1 MLGQS
6 EYGLYSLVSS
16 IISYL
21 TIFDLGFGNAIIIYT
36 TRYRANGDKE
46 KEQKLHGMFF
56 IIYTIIGLVAGIVG
70 TILYFN
76 TDIIFGNTMTDA
88 EIQTAQKLMFIL
100 LINLILTFP
109 LSIFSSIITA
119 YEKFVFAKVL
129 NILRIILTPLIM
141 IPLLLTG
148 HKSLTLVIVIT
159 ILNISTLLTNMYFC
173 LKKLK
178 IKLKFGKID
187 FKLLKEIFSYSFYIF
202 LNTIIDKI
210 NWNVDQFILGAVSG
224 TVAVAV
230 YSVAAQINNMYL
242 HFSTAIS
249 GVLLPKV
256 TQMEARHASN
266 EEFTKLFIK
275 TGRMQFIILAL
286 IVTGFVLFGQQFIMW
301 WAGPGYEQSYI
312 ICCILMIPI
321 LVPLI
326 QNVGL
331 SILQAKNLY
340 KNRTRMFIFIAI
352 GNIIISIFLA
362 KLYGGIGAAL
372 GTAISQIV
380 GQIIILNIY
389 YHKKVKLNMISFW
402 KQIFKMSIPVF
413 ISFII
418 GIIFRSIWTTESM
431 VVFGTQIIIYVIIYG
446 SFMWL
451 LGLTQEEKMK
461 LMTPLK
467 KIKELKNKNVRN

>member
-36 TRYRANGDKE
+36 TRYKANGDKE

-372 GTAISQIV
+372 GTAISQII

>member
-6 EYGLYSLVSS
+6 EYGLYSLISS

-36 TRYRANGDKE
+36 TRYKTNGDKE

-56 IIYTIIGLVAGIVG
+56 VIYTIIGLIAGIVG
-70 TILYFN
+70 AILYFN
-76 TDIIFGNTMTDA
+76 TDAIFRNTMSNT

-109 LSIFSSIITA
+109 FSIFSSIITA
-119 YEKFVFAKVL
+119 YEKFVFAKIL
-129 NILRIILTPLIM
+129 NILRIVLTPLIM
-141 IPLLLTG
+141 IPLLLNG
-148 HKSLTLVIVIT
+148 HKSVTLVIVIT
-159 ILNISTLLTNMYFC
+159 ILNISTLLANMYFC

-178 IKLKFGKID
+178 VKLKFGKID

-224 TVAVAV
+224 TTAVAV
-230 YSVAAQINNMYL
+230 YSAAAQINNMYL

-256 TQMEARHASN
+256 TQMEAKHASN

-275 TGRMQFIILAL
+275 TGRLQFSILAL
-286 IVTGFVLFGQQFIMW
+286 IVTGFILFGQQFIMW
-301 WAGPGYEQSYI
+301 WAGAGYEQSYI

-340 KNRTRMFIFIAI
+340 KNRTKMFIFIAI
-352 GNIIISIFLA
+352 GNVIISIILA
-362 KLYGGIGAAL
+362 KPYGGIGVAL

-402 KQIFKMSIPVF
+402 KQISKMAIPVL
-413 ISFII
+413 ISFVI
-418 GIIFRSIWTTESM
+418 GAIFRNIWTTESIIAF
-431 VVFGTQIIIYVIIYG
+431 VVQIIIYIIIYG
-446 SFMWL
+446 LFMWL
-451 LGLTQEEKMK
+451 LGLSKEEKEK
-461 LMTPLK
+461 LMASLK
-467 KIKELKNKNVRN
+467 KGKGEKINVRN

>member
-36 TRYRANGDKE
+36 TRYKTNGDKE

-70 TILYFN
+70 AILFFN
-76 TDIIFGNTMTDA
+76 TDVIFGNTMSDA

-119 YEKFVFAKVL
+119 YEKFVFAKIL
-129 NILRIILTPLIM
+129 NILRIVLTPLIM

-148 HKSLTLVIVIT
+148 HKSVTLVIVIT
-159 ILNISTLLTNMYFC
+159 ILNIATLLANMYFC

-224 TVAVAV
+224 TTAVAV
-230 YSVAAQINNMYL
+230 YSAAAQINNMYL

-249 GVLLPKV
+249 GVMLPKV
-256 TQMEARHASN
+256 TQMEAKHASN

-275 TGRMQFIILAL
+275 TGRLQFIILAL

-340 KNRTRMFIFIAI
+340 KNRTKMFIFIAVA
-352 GNIIISIFLA
+352 NVIISIILA
-362 KLYGGIGAAL
+362 KPYGGIGAAL
-372 GTAISQIV
+372 GTTISQIV

-402 KQIFKMSIPVF
+402 KQISKMAIPVL
-413 ISFII
+413 ISYVI
-418 GIIFRSIWTTESM
+418 GVALRSIWTTESII
-431 VVFGTQIIIYVIIYG
+431 VFGVQIIIYVIIYG
-446 SFMWL
+446 LFMWL
-451 LGLTQEEKMK
+451 LGLTQEEKIK
-461 LMTPLK
+461 LMASLN

>member
-6 EYGLYSLVSS
+6 EYGLYSLISS

-36 TRYRANGDKE
+36 TRYTTNGDKE

-56 IIYTIIGLVAGIVG
+56 VIYTIIGLIAGIVG
-70 TILYFN
+70 AILYFN
-76 TDIIFGNTMTDA
+76 TDAIFRNTMSNT

-109 LSIFSSIITA
+109 FSIFSSIITA
-119 YEKFVFAKVL
+119 YEKFVFAKIL
-129 NILRIILTPLIM
+129 NILRIVLTPLIM
-141 IPLLLTG
+141 IPLLLNG
-148 HKSLTLVIVIT
+148 HKSVTLVIVIT
-159 ILNISTLLTNMYFC
+159 ILNISTLLANMYFC

-178 IKLKFGKID
+178 VKLKFGKID

-224 TVAVAV
+224 TTAVAV
-230 YSVAAQINNMYL
+230 YSAAAQINNMYL

-256 TQMEARHASN
+256 TQMEAKHASN

-275 TGRMQFIILAL
+275 TGRLQFSILAL
-286 IVTGFVLFGQQFIMW
+286 IVTGFILFGQQFIMW
-301 WAGPGYEQSYI
+301 WAGAGYEQSYI

-340 KNRTRMFIFIAI
+340 KNRTKMFIFIAI
-352 GNIIISIFLA
+352 GNVIISIILA
-362 KLYGGIGAAL
+362 KPYGGIGVAL

-402 KQIFKMSIPVF
+402 KRISKMAIPVL
-413 ISFII
+413 ISFVI
-418 GIIFRSIWTTESM
+418 GAIFRNIWTTESIIAF
-431 VVFGTQIIIYVIIYG
+431 VVQIIIYIIIYG
-446 SFMWL
+446 LFMWL
-451 LGLTQEEKMK
+451 LGLSKEEKEK
-461 LMTPLK
+461 LMASLK
-467 KIKELKNKNVRN
+467 KGKGEKINVRN

>member
-6 EYGLYSLVSS
+6 EYGLYSLISS

-36 TRYRANGDKE
+36 TRYKTNGDKE

-56 IIYTIIGLVAGIVG
+56 VIYTIIGLIAGIVG
-70 TILYFN
+70 AILYFN
-76 TDIIFGNTMTDA
+76 TDAIFRNTMSNT

-109 LSIFSSIITA
+109 FSIFSSIITA
-119 YEKFVFAKVL
+119 YEKFVFAKIL
-129 NILRIILTPLIM
+129 NILRIVLTPLIM
-141 IPLLLTG
+141 IPLLLNG
-148 HKSLTLVIVIT
+148 HKSVTLVIVIT
-159 ILNISTLLTNMYFC
+159 ILNISTLLANMYFC

-178 IKLKFGKID
+178 VKLKFGKID

-224 TVAVAV
+224 TTAVAV
-230 YSVAAQINNMYL
+230 YSAAAQINNMYL

-256 TQMEARHASN
+256 TQMEAKHASN

-275 TGRMQFIILAL
+275 TGRLQFSILAL
-286 IVTGFVLFGQQFIMW
+286 IVTGFILFGQQFIMW
-301 WAGPGYEQSYI
+301 WAGAGYEQSYI

-340 KNRTRMFIFIAI
+340 KNRTKMFIFIAI
-352 GNIIISIFLA
+352 GNVIISIILA
-362 KLYGGIGAAL
+362 KPYGGIGVAL

-402 KQIFKMSIPVF
+402 KRISKMAIPVL
-413 ISFII
+413 ISFVI
-418 GIIFRSIWTTESM
+418 GAIFRNIWTTESIIAF
-431 VVFGTQIIIYVIIYG
+431 VVQIIIYIIIYG
-446 SFMWL
+446 LFMWL
-451 LGLTQEEKMK
+451 LGLSKEEKEK
-461 LMTPLK
+461 LMASLK
-467 KIKELKNKNVRN
+467 KGKGEKINVRN

>member
-372 GTAISQIV
+372 GTAISQII

>member
-36 TRYRANGDKE
+36 TRYKTNGDKE

-70 TILYFN
+70 AILFFN
-76 TDIIFGNTMTDA
+76 TDVIFGNTMSDA

-119 YEKFVFAKVL
+119 YEKFVFAKIL
-129 NILRIILTPLIM
+129 NILRIVLTPLIM

-148 HKSLTLVIVIT
+148 HKSVTLVIVIT
-159 ILNISTLLTNMYFC
+159 ILNIATLLANMYFC

-224 TVAVAV
+224 TTAVAV
-230 YSVAAQINNMYL
+230 YSAAAQINNMYL

-249 GVLLPKV
+249 GVMLPKV
-256 TQMEARHASN
+256 TQMEAKHASN

-275 TGRMQFIILAL
+275 TGRLQFIILAL

-340 KNRTRMFIFIAI
+340 KNRTKMFIFIAVA
-352 GNIIISIFLA
+352 NVIISIILA
-362 KLYGGIGAAL
+362 KPYGGIGAAL

-402 KQIFKMSIPVF
+402 KQISKMAIPVL
-413 ISFII
+413 ISYVI
-418 GIIFRSIWTTESM
+418 GVALRSIWTTESII
-431 VVFGTQIIIYVIIYG
+431 VFGVQIIIYVIIYG
-446 SFMWL
+446 LFMWL
-451 LGLTQEEKMK
+451 LGLTQEEKIK
-461 LMTPLK
+461 LMASLN

>member
-148 HKSLTLVIVIT
+148 HKSLILVIVIT

-372 GTAISQIV
+372 GTAISQII

>member
-6 EYGLYSLVSS
+6 EYGLYSLISS

-36 TRYRANGDKE
+36 TRYKTNGDKE

-56 IIYTIIGLVAGIVG
+56 VIYTIIGLIAGIVG
-70 TILYFN
+70 AILYFN
-76 TDIIFGNTMTDA
+76 TDAIFRNTMSNT
-88 EIQTAQKLMFIL
+88 EIQTAQKMMFIL

-109 LSIFSSIITA
+109 FSIFSSIITA
-119 YEKFVFAKVL
+119 YEKFVFAKIL
-129 NILRIILTPLIM
+129 NILRIVLTPLIM
-141 IPLLLTG
+141 IPLLLNG
-148 HKSLTLVIVIT
+148 HKSVTLVIVIT
-159 ILNISTLLTNMYFC
+159 ILNISTLLANMYFC

-178 IKLKFGKID
+178 VKLKFGKID

-224 TVAVAV
+224 TTAVAV
-230 YSVAAQINNMYL
+230 YSAAAQINNMYL

-256 TQMEARHASN
+256 TQMEAKHASN

-275 TGRMQFIILAL
+275 TGRLQFSILAL
-286 IVTGFVLFGQQFIMW
+286 IVTGFILFGQQFIMW
-301 WAGPGYEQSYI
+301 WAGAGYEQSYI

-340 KNRTRMFIFIAI
+340 KNRTKMFIFIAI
-352 GNIIISIFLA
+352 GNVIISIILA
-362 KLYGGIGAAL
+362 KPYGGIGVAL

-402 KQIFKMSIPVF
+402 KQISKMAIPVL
-413 ISFII
+413 ISFVI
-418 GIIFRSIWTTESM
+418 GAIFRNIWTTESIIAF
-431 VVFGTQIIIYVIIYG
+431 VVQIIIYIIIYG
-446 SFMWL
+446 LFMWL
-451 LGLTQEEKMK
+451 LGLSKEEKEK
-461 LMTPLK
+461 LMASLK
-467 KIKELKNKNVRN
+467 KGKGEKINVRN